1 MLLLYP
7 QRYRSEQLS
16 LVAALRSVQ
25 GHFIDHNALRFAP
38 CKVETNARLNVGSTA
53 MPLCRIRI
61 AKSDLFSKLQ
71 YYCRVPKI
79 FSFYKTNLC
88 TIHFILLPLYQFHVT
103 YLKS

>member
-53 MPLCRIRI
+53 MPLCRVGEGSTMR
-61 AKSDLFSKLQ
+61 A
-71 YYCRVPKI
+71 VA
-79 FSFYKTNLC
+79 T
-88 TIHFILLPLYQFHVT
+88 TINQSIHQSISHYSLSSLRR
-103 YLKS
+103 